1 MEKQRRKLGLLLRV
15 DPSQQGSFSTGPEKE
30 PGQGRGEEPSRRTW
44 SKRGGLGRG
53 GDAYDVR
60 DFGKRVR
67 EGKRA
72 QMRVKSE

>member
-1 MEKQRRKLGLLLRV
+1 MLRM
-15 DPSQQGSFSTGPEKE
+15 DPAQQGSFSTGPEKE
-30 PGQGRGEEPSRRTW
+30 PGQGRGAEPSRRTW

-60 DFGKRVR
+60 DFGKRIG
-67 EGKRA
+67 EGRWA